1 MHGHETLTIQNAL
14 IFAGIALTAAV
25 LTVKFVF
32 SQF

>member
-1 MHGHETLTIQNAL
+1 MHGHECLTLQNVL

-32 SQF
+32 SLF